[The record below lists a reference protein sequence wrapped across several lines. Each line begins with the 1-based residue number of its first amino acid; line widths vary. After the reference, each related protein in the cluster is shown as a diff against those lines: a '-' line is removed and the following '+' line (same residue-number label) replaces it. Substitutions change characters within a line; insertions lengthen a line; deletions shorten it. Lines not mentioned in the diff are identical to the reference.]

1 MFGPLSRFYAAAVA
15 RLDGVYESRS
25 YFVGLKAR
33 LLAAFTLLL
42 VIWVPLNVLKMLWV
56 QPPEIPRRLLIN
68 AFILAGALVAL
79 HQVRRGRLERAG
91 SWLALALIVPTHAVL
106 VLAPTFREPLSVAI
120 QMFAF
125 DLVFLLL
132 TLVFASRWVSLLV
145 LVTVVIT
152 QVWLHFHVLHH
163 DFIVGSLGFS
173 ADTLLRDGLFA
184 VGFVFVLGIALMRM
198 IVASQARSEEALR
211 ETRAVNANLERL
223 VSERTRD
230 LESASL
236 RAQESSR
243 AKSEFLANMSHE
255 IRTPLNGIIGSS
267 DLLRTRADL
276 SPAAAEH
283 VRIIADSGD
292 LLLKLLSD
300 ILDFSKIEAGQ
311 LSFEQ
316 RSIQLRA
323 LVSDTVAL
331 LEQPAASAD
340 VALRFNVAPEL
351 SAHVAGDPYRIR
363 QVLLNLAANA
373 VKFTP
378 AGGRVDVTVRSS
390 SPTANPVPVT
400 FEVTDTGI
408 GMDPD
413 TQRRVFE
420 RFSQADSST
429 TRRFGGT
436 GLGLAIS
443 SHLVRLMGGQLE
455 VESREGRGSRFY
467 FTLHL
472 PVAPAPEAELVTI
485 EPIVPLDLD
494 ILIVED
500 NQVNRRLLGAQLTQ
514 LGCRYTLA
522 NDGAQALAALASAPV
537 PDVILMDCHM
547 PNLDGWE
554 ATRRLRRWAGDADPI
569 RRQVASSPIVALTA
583 AALPEERQRCLEAG
597 MNEFL
602 SKPVKL
608 ADLRGV
614 LVAVSASRVKVG
626 QN

>member
-1 MFGPLSRFYAAAVA
+1 MFGPLFRSYAAFVA
-15 RLDGVYESRS
+15 RIDGVYGSRS
-25 YFVGLKAR
+25 YFVRLKAR
-33 LLAAFTLLL
+33 LLAAFTVLL
-42 VIWVPLNVLKMLWV
+42 VIWVPLNVLKMIWV

-68 AFILAGALVAL
+68 AFIMAGALVAL

-91 SWLALALIVPTHAVL
+91 DGLALALIIPTHVVL
-106 VLAPTFREPLSVAI
+106 LLAPSFREPLSVAI

-132 TLVFASRWVSLLV
+132 TLVFASRRVSVLV
-145 LVTVVIT
+145 LGIVVAT
-152 QVWLHFHVLHH
+152 QGWFHFHVLNY
-163 DFIVGSLGFS
+163 DPIAGSLGFS

-184 VGFVFVLGIALMRM
+184 VGFVFVLGVTLTQM
-198 IVASQARSEEALR
+198 ILASQARSEEALR

-223 VSERTRD
+223 VSERTRE

-267 DLLRTRADL
+267 DLLRTRTDL

-311 LSFEQ
+311 LSLEQ

-331 LEQPAASAD
+331 LDPPAAAAH
-340 VALRFNVAPEL
+340 VALRFEVAPEL
-351 SAHVAGDPYRIR
+351 SGHVAGDPYRIR

-378 AGGRVDVTVRSS
+378 AGGRVDVTVRSLA
-390 SPTANPVPVT
+390 PAANPVPVT

-443 SHLVRLMGGQLE
+443 SHLVRLMGGRLE
-455 VESREGRGSRFY
+455 VESVEGRGSRFF
-467 FTLHL
+467 FTLDL
-472 PVAPAPEAELVTI
+472 PVATPPEAQTPTI
-485 EPIVPLDLD
+485 GSLDPLGLNV
-494 ILIVED
+494 LMVED
-500 NQVNRRLLGAQLTQ
+500 NPVNRSLLGAQLTQ
-514 LGCRYTLA
+514 LGCRYTMA
-522 NDGAQALAALASAPV
+522 HDGAQALAALASAPV

-569 RRQVASSPIVALTA
+569 RRQVAASPIVALTA
-583 AALPEERQRCLEAG
+583 AALPEERQRCLDAG

-608 ADLRGV
+608 AELRGV
-614 LVAVSASRVKVG
+614 LAAFVPTARITTG
-626 QN
+626 

>member
-1 MFGPLSRFYAAAVA
+1 MFGPLSRYYAAFFAHI
-15 RLDGVYESRS
+15 DGVYGSRS
-25 YFVGLKAR
+25 YFARLKAR

-42 VIWVPLNVLKMLWV
+42 VVWVPLNVIKMIWV
-56 QPPEIPRRLLIN
+56 QPPEIPRRVLIN
-68 AFILAGALVAL
+68 AFILAGALLAL
-79 HQVRRGRLERAG
+79 YLVRRGRLERAG
-91 SWLALALIVPTHAVL
+91 DGLALALIVPTHAVL
-106 VLAPTFREPLSVAI
+106 LLAPSFHEPLSVAI

-132 TLVFASRWVSLLV
+132 TLVFASRGVALLMLSIVVSA
-145 LVTVVIT
+145 
-152 QVWLHFHVLHH
+152 QVWLHLHVLHH
-163 DFIVGSLGFS
+163 DPIPGSLGFS

-184 VGFVFVLGIALMRM
+184 VGFVFVLGLTLTEM
-198 IVASQARSEEALR
+198 IRAAQARSDEALR
-211 ETRAVNANLERL
+211 ETQAVNANLERL
-223 VSERTRD
+223 VSQRTRE
-230 LESASL
+230 LEGASL

-243 AKSEFLANMSHE
+243 AKGEFLANMSHE

-283 VRIIADSGD
+283 ARIIADSGD

-311 LSFEQ
+311 LSLEQ

-323 LVSDTVAL
+323 VVADTVAL
-331 LEQPAASAD
+331 LEQPAAAAGVTLRFD
-340 VALRFNVAPEL
+340 VATEL
-351 SAHVAGDPYRIR
+351 PTHVVGDPYRIR

-373 VKFTP
+373 LKFTP
-378 AGGRVDVTVRSS
+378 AGGRVDVAVRSVA
-390 SPTANPVPVT
+390 PMANPVPLT

-420 RFSQADSST
+420 RFSQADTST

-443 SHLVRLMGGQLE
+443 SHLVRLMGGRLE
-455 VESREGRGSRFY
+455 VESVEGQGSRFY
-467 FTLHL
+467 FTLDL
-472 PVAPAPEAELVTI
+472 ASAIAPETQAAAIGSV
-485 EPIVPLDLD
+485 EPLGLNVLM
-494 ILIVED
+494 VED
-500 NQVNRRLLGAQLTQ
+500 NEVNRSLLRAQLTQ
-514 LGCRYTLA
+514 LGCRAIMA
-522 NDGAQALAALASAPV
+522 NDGTQALAALASGPL

-554 ATRRLRRWAGDADPI
+554 ATRRLRRWAADPDPI
-569 RRQVASSPIVALTA
+569 RRQVAAIPIVALTA
-583 AALPEERQRCLEAG
+583 AALPEERQRCLDAG

-608 ADLRGV
+608 AELRAV
-614 LVAVSASRVKVG
+614 LATFVTVSREAGS
-626 QN
+626 

>member
-1 MFGPLSRFYAAAVA
+1 VR
-15 RLDGVYESRS
+15 
-25 YFVGLKAR
+25 LKAR

-42 VIWVPLNVLKMLWV
+42 VIWVPLNVLKMIWV
-56 QPPEIPRRLLIN
+56 HPPEIPRRLLIN
-68 AFILAGALVAL
+68 AFILAGALAAL
-79 HQVRRGRLERAG
+79 SLVRRGRLERAG
-91 SWLALALIVPTHAVL
+91 DGLALALIIPTHAVL
-106 VLAPTFREPLSVAI
+106 LLAPSFQEPLSVAF
-120 QMFAF
+120 QVFAF

-132 TLVFASRWVSLLV
+132 TLVFASRWVSLVV
-145 LVTVVIT
+145 LGIVVAT
-152 QVWLHFHVLHH
+152 QMWFHFHVLHH
-163 DFIVGSLGFS
+163 EPIVGSLGFS
-173 ADTLLRDGLFA
+173 ADTLMRDGLFA
-184 VGFVFVLGIALMRM
+184 VGFVYILGVTLTQM
-198 IVASQARSEEALR
+198 ILASQARSEEALR
-211 ETRAVNANLERL
+211 ETQAVNANLERL
-223 VSERTRD
+223 VSERTRE

-311 LSFEQ
+311 LSLEQ

-331 LEQPAASAD
+331 LEQPA
-340 VALRFNVAPEL
+340 VAAGVTLRFEVAPEL
-351 SAHVAGDPYRIR
+351 STHVAGDPYRIR

-378 AGGRVDVTVRSS
+378 TGGRVDVTVRSLA
-390 SPTANPVPVT
+390 PTANPVPVT

-408 GMDPD
+408 GMDPV

-443 SHLVRLMGGQLE
+443 SHLVRLMGGKLE
-455 VESREGRGSRFY
+455 VESVEGRGSRFY
-467 FTLHL
+467 FTLDL
-472 PVAPAPEAELVTI
+472 AVAVAPEAQSTAIGSV
-485 EPIVPLDLD
+485 EPLGLNV
-494 ILIVED
+494 LIVED
-500 NQVNRRLLGAQLTQ
+500 NQVNRSLLGAQLTQ
-514 LGCRYTLA
+514 LGCRYTMA
-522 NDGAQALAALASAPV
+522 HDGAQALAALASAPV

-554 ATRRLRRWAGDADPI
+554 ATRRLRGWIGDADPI
-569 RRQVASSPIVALTA
+569 RRQVAACPIVALTA
-583 AALPEERQRCLEAG
+583 AALPEERQRCLDAG

-608 ADLRGV
+608 AELRGV
-614 LVAVSASRVKVG
+614 LAPFTASRVT
-626 QN
+626 QS